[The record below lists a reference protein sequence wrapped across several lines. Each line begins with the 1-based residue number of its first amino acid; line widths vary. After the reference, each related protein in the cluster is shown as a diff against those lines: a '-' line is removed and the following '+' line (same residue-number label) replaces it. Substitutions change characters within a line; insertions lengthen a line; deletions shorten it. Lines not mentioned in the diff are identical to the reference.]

1 MSPNFL
7 VMSFFV
13 HGSLIPRHNLQ
24 ENTVIGARYPNNVIW
39 LVRDTNPYAAIWLV
53 RGTYPNAA
61 IRGQPLVSGLIRSVN
76 VFYTQSLHCEPGARK
91 PCPFYLEIRFFLIL
105 EETIR
110 LHLISNLAPSIDI
123 FFLLSLT
130 LKGQFCS
137 KILWTCL

>member
-13 HGSLIPRHNLQ
+13 HSPLIPRHNLK

-61 IRGQPLVSGLIRSVN
+61 IWSQPLVSGLIRSVN
-76 VFYTQSLHCEPGARK
+76 VFCTQSLTH
-91 PCPFYLEIRFFLIL
+91 CPFYLEMRFFLIL